1 MIEDEIFKVVQTLLN
16 ALWLWL
22 ILWLSKFLSDIMQ
35 FCYSSS
41 LEC

>member
-16 ALWLWL
+16 ALWL